1 MNISQGE
8 STRGDQRSQGLERIA
23 LVVSYDGSGF
33 DGWQTQP
40 GGNTVQDCLESAVAQ
55 IAGQRSQ
62 TVCAGRTDSG
72 VHAERQVVH
81 FDVDCRRPLSA
92 WVRGVNTHLP
102 PAIAVRHAVAVDPS
116 FHARYGALRRCYRY
130 LLLSAPTREP
140 LLSGRVGWTHRTLD
154 RVAISDAAGVLIG
167 EHDFSAFRSA
177 QCQALSPIRR
187 IESIIVERLD
197 DDGGVG
203 RDFPGIP
210 SGSGQLLQIRIV
222 GNAFLHHMVRN
233 IVGALVMVGAGQR
246 PVRWLSDV
254 LRGRDRRL
262 SAPTFDAGG
271 LFFEGVEY
279 DRRFALPSWPKTF
292 HSGPRV

>member
-1 MNISQGE
+1 MPQAA
-8 STRGDQRSQGLERIA
+8 STRSDQRPLGLERIA
-23 LVVSYDGSGF
+23 LVVSYDGSNF

-40 GGNTVQDCLESAVAQ
+40 GGNTVQDRLESALAQ
-55 IAGQRSQ
+55 IAGQRAH

-81 FDVDCRRPLSA
+81 FDVDCKRPLSA
-92 WVRGVNTHLP
+92 WVRGVNAHLP
-102 PAIAVRHAVAVDPS
+102 STIVVRHAAVVDS
-116 FHARYGALRRCYRY
+116 DFHARYGALRRCYRY

-140 LLSGRVGWTHRTLD
+140 LLSGRVGWTHRSLD
-154 RVAISDAAGVLIG
+154 EFAMNDAAGMLIG

-177 QCQALSPIRR
+177 QCQADSPIRR

-197 DDGGVG
+197 SDRAGG
-203 RDFPGIP
+203 RHFPGTP
-210 SGSGQLLQIRIV
+210 STGGQLLQIRIV

-246 PVRWLSDV
+246 PVPWLSEV
-254 LRGRDRRL
+254 LASRDRRL
-262 SAPTFDAGG
+262 SAPTFDAAG

-279 DRRFALPSWPKTF
+279 DPRFALPSWPQNLQTG
-292 HSGPRV
+292 STD